1 MLVIGLGLGAEKR
14 NEDKK
19 FQRKRKPGDPAD
31 APDKHQPVID
41 ADGRVRHIKKVGEVA
56 EDHSVKSMCVG
67 SCVRL
72 LKNPHKGLC
81 GKIVSVDADSAR
93 ISVSLSISGEVVHIS
108 EHNAELVDKE
118 ELTREAKTNGKTAD
132 QSRTSLKDSQ
142 NKTNSEKTNGNTN
155 NTAKKSKHVEEESDE
170 PPWMHSDI
178 RVRII
183 SKTFKGGRYYNK
195 KVDIVD
201 VTSIDRCMCK
211 TDAKEILNDVRQS
224 YLETVVPKTKGSY
237 VKILRG
243 KYRGQHARLVDRN
256 KAECVA
262 TLQLLQSKEMKR
274 VLFDDIAEFTGRL
287 PGEDVL

>member
-1 MLVIGLGLGAEKR
+1 M
-14 NEDKK
+14 
-19 FQRKRKPGDPAD
+19 
-31 APDKHQPVID
+31 
-41 ADGRVRHIKKVGEVA
+41 
-56 EDHSVKSMCVG
+56 
-67 SCVRL
+67 
-72 LKNPHKGLC
+72 
-81 GKIVSVDADSAR
+81 SVDADSAR

-118 ELTREAKTNGKTAD
+118 ELTREPKTNGKTAD
-132 QSRTSLKDSQ
+132 QSRTSQKDLR
-142 NKTNSEKTNGNTN
+142 NNTNGEKPNGNGN
-155 NTAKKSKHVEEESDE
+155 NAAKKSKHMESDE

-211 TDAKEILNDVRQS
+211 TDTKEILNDVRQS

-274 VLFDDIAEFTGRL
+274 VSFDDIAEFTGRL